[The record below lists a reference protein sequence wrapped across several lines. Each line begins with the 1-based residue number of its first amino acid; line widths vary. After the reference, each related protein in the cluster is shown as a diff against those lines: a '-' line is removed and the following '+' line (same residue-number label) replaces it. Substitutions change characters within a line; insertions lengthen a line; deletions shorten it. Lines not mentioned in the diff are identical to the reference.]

1 MEFQQHQLENGLQI
15 IAEVNPRAYSTALGF
30 FVNAGARDETPDIGG
45 VSHFLEH
52 MAFKGT
58 PNRTAEQVNRE
69 LDEMG
74 SHSNARTGEERTI
87 YHSTVLPEFQN
98 RAVELLSD
106 ILRPSL
112 RTDDFEM
119 EKKVICEEIMMY
131 DDQPPF
137 GGNERIMASYFGN
150 HPLGQ
155 SILGTVET
163 VTSLTPEKM
172 RDYFNQ
178 RYSPGNITLVAA
190 GKVDFDELIRIADE
204 KCGGWP
210 AVDAP
215 RRSESPSPN
224 FATQCMEK
232 DSAAQ
237 QYVLQLCPGPATE
250 DDDRFAARVLTS
262 IFGDD
267 SGSRMYWEFVDPG
280 KAEYAAMGA
289 YEYEKAGLMM
299 TFLCGSPEST
309 AENFERLKTLQA
321 ELQNDGV
328 TESELELAKAKIA
341 SQIILASERPENRM
355 FAVGSNW
362 LARQQYRTVREVA
375 DRYDNLTLKDINTA
389 IEKYPFDPANTLA
402 VGPLKEFPVAVPS

>member
-15 IAEVNPRAYSTALGF
+15 IAEVNPNAYSTALGF
-30 FVNAGARDETPDIGG
+30 FVNAGARDESPEVGG

-58 PNRTAEQVNRE
+58 PNRTAEQVNLE

-87 YHSTVLPEFQN
+87 YHSTVLPEFQD

-106 ILRPSL
+106 IMRPSL

-137 GGNERIMASYFGN
+137 GGNEHIMASYFGD
-150 HPLGQ
+150 HALGQ
-155 SILGTVET
+155 SILGTVDT
-163 VTSLTPEKM
+163 VSNLTPEKM
-172 RDYFNQ
+172 RQYFEE
-178 RYSPGNITLVAA
+178 RYSPSNMTLVAA
-190 GKVDFDELIRIADE
+190 GNVDFDGLIRVANE
-204 KCGGWP
+204 KCGAWP
-210 AVDAP
+210 KIDAP
-215 RRSESPSPN
+215 RKATPATPHLETNSLEKES
-224 FATQCMEK
+224 AT
-232 DSAAQ
+232 Q

-267 SGSRMYWEFVDPG
+267 SGSRMFWEFIDSG
-280 KAEYAAMGA
+280 RAEYAAMGA
-289 YEYEKAGLMM
+289 YDYEAVGLMM

-309 AENFERLKTLQA
+309 KENFDRLLNLQTK
-321 ELQNDGV
+321 LSNDGV
-328 TESELELAKAKIA
+328 TQSELELAKAKIA
-341 SQIILASERPENRM
+341 SQIILGSERPENRM
-355 FAVGSNW
+355 FSVGSNW
-362 LARQQYRTVREVA
+362 LARQEYKTVAEIA
-375 DRYDNLTLKDINTA
+375 ESYDSLTLSNINA
-389 IEKYPFDPANTLA
+389 VVEKYPLNPANTLA
-402 VGPLKEFPVAVPS
+402 VGPLREFKAG

>member
-15 IAEVNPRAYSTALGF
+15 IAEVNPNAYSTALGF
-30 FVNAGARDETPDIGG
+30 FVNAGARDESPEVGG

-58 PNRTAEQVNRE
+58 PNRTAEQVNLE

-87 YHSTVLPEFQN
+87 YHSTVLPEFQD
-98 RAVELLSD
+98 RAVELLGD
-106 ILRPSL
+106 IMRPSL

-137 GGNERIMASYFGN
+137 GGNEHIMASYFGD
-150 HPLGQ
+150 HALGQ

-163 VTSLTPEKM
+163 VSNLTPEKM
-172 RDYFNQ
+172 RQYFEE
-178 RYSPGNITLVAA
+178 RYSPSNMTLVAA
-190 GKVDFDELIRIADE
+190 GNVDFDGLIRVASE
-204 KCGGWP
+204 KCGAWP
-210 AVDAP
+210 KIDAP
-215 RRSESPSPN
+215 RNATPAKPNLETNSLEKES
-224 FATQCMEK
+224 AT
-232 DSAAQ
+232 Q

-267 SGSRMYWEFVDPG
+267 SGSRMFWEFIDSG
-280 KAEYAAMGA
+280 RAEYAAMGA
-289 YEYEKAGLMM
+289 YDYEAVGLMM

-309 AENFERLKTLQA
+309 KENFERLVALQTKLSN
-321 ELQNDGV
+321 EGV

-341 SQIILASERPENRM
+341 SQIILGSERPENRM
-355 FAVGSNW
+355 FSVGSNW
-362 LARQQYRTVREVA
+362 LARKEYKTVAEIA
-375 DRYDNLTLKDINTA
+375 KSYDSLTLSNINA
-389 IEKYPFDPANTLA
+389 VVEKYPLNPANTLA
-402 VGPLKEFPVAVPS
+402 VGPLREF

>member
-1 MEFQQHQLENGLQI
+1 MQI

-30 FVNAGARDETPDIGG
+30 FVNSGARDETPEIGG

-98 RAVELLSD
+98 RAVELLAD
-106 ILRPSL
+106 IMRPSL

-137 GGNERIMASYFGN
+137 GGHEKIMASYFGS
-150 HPLGQ
+150 HALGQ

-163 VTSLTPEKM
+163 VTELTPEKM
-172 RDYFNQ
+172 RDYFEK
-178 RYSPGNITLVAA
+178 RYSPGNMTLVAA
-190 GKVDFDELIRIADE
+190 GNVDFDDLVRIAED
-204 KCGGWP
+204 KCGAWP
-210 AVDAP
+210 ALNAP
-215 RRSESPSPN
+215 RKLSPPSPKIE
-224 FATQCMEK
+224 FQCVEK
-232 DSAAQ
+232 GNASQ
-237 QYVLQLCPGPATE
+237 QYLMQLCPGPATE
-250 DDDRFAARVLTS
+250 DDDRFAARILTS

-267 SGSRMYWEFVDPG
+267 SGSRLYWEFIDTG

-289 YEYEKAGLMM
+289 YEYDQAGVLM

-309 AENFERLKTLQA
+309 EENFERLVS
-321 ELQNDGV
+321 LQNEVRKSGV
-328 TESELELAKAKIA
+328 TESELELAKAKI
-341 SQIILASERPENRM
+341 SSSIILASERPENRM
-355 FAVGSNW
+355 FSVGSGW
-362 LARQQYRTVREVA
+362 LARQEYRTVREVA
-375 DRYDNLTLKDINTA
+375 DQYEKITIADVNA
-389 IEKYPFDPANTLA
+389 VAEKYPFSPANTLA
-402 VGPLKEFPVAVPS
+402 IGPLKSMKFQG

>member
-15 IAEVNPRAYSTALGF
+15 IAEVNPNAYSTALGF
-30 FVNAGARDETPDIGG
+30 FVNAGARDESPEVGG

-58 PNRTAEQVNRE
+58 PNRTAEQVNLE

-87 YHSTVLPEFQN
+87 YHSTVLPEFQD

-106 ILRPSL
+106 IMRPSL

-137 GGNERIMASYFGN
+137 GGNEHIMASYFGD
-150 HPLGQ
+150 HALGQ
-155 SILGTVET
+155 SILGTVDT
-163 VTSLTPEKM
+163 VSNLTPEKM
-172 RDYFNQ
+172 RQYFEE
-178 RYSPGNITLVAA
+178 RYSPSNMTLVAA
-190 GKVDFDELIRIADE
+190 GNVDFDGLIRVANE
-204 KCGGWP
+204 KCGAWP
-210 AVDAP
+210 KIDAP
-215 RRSESPSPN
+215 RKATPATPHLETNSLEKES
-224 FATQCMEK
+224 AT
-232 DSAAQ
+232 Q

-267 SGSRMYWEFVDPG
+267 SGSRMFWEFIDSG
-280 KAEYAAMGA
+280 RAEYAAMGA
-289 YEYEKAGLMM
+289 YDYEAVGLMM

-309 AENFERLKTLQA
+309 KENFDRLLNLQTK
-321 ELQNDGV
+321 LSNDGV
-328 TESELELAKAKIA
+328 TQSELELAKAKIA
-341 SQIILASERPENRM
+341 SQIILGSERPENRM
-355 FAVGSNW
+355 FSVGSNW
-362 LARQQYRTVREVA
+362 LARQEYKTVAEIA
-375 DRYDNLTLKDINTA
+375 ESYDSLTLSNINA
-389 IEKYPFDPANTLA
+389 VVEKYPLNPANTLA
-402 VGPLKEFPVAVPS
+402 VGPLREFQAG